1 MGALARPLAVTRR
14 ARAQNR
20 ELQIMKQLKH
30 TNVVE
35 LKNCF
40 YSKGDKAQS
49 LTAVQPKL
57 TISPTTRACCKR
69 ASAAGCGG

>member
-1 MGALARPLAVTRR
+1 L
-14 ARAQNR
+14 QNR

-40 YSKGDKAQS
+40 YSKGEKVCSATRTPFS
-49 LTAVQPKL
+49 INR
-57 TISPTTRACCKR
+57 ISPDRSSKEDVDTHRSSHSHKLHL
-69 ASAAGCGG
+69 SIL